1 MYICFMKIINNIN
14 IDFKSEYTRVYELT
28 IICKNDEELSF
39 VFAQFQNKKYK
50 KYYTIDSFEDLE
62 INVISQSYY
71 HDTKKEFIKEVKKIV
86 KKDKNN

>member
-1 MYICFMKIINNIN
+1 MKIINNIN